1 MALGRVRLHESAVK
15 KRGRSSQ
22 GAAKAATSAGQTVAL
37 LLALVGISAPPALAR
52 SWSYHYRPGTP
63 RASPAANPSEA
74 PQPTAVPAEQL
85 STAPLL
91 KRAIVANLALFV
103 KEQTSRSDKAYA
115 ALSENVVRRLS
126 LFDQLGSPEALGVLA
141 SLSGYY
147 LGARGTELYRCL
159 VLRKGKALE
168 PYLEQYL
175 HNRNPE
181 CSQELGATFTKPSSA
196 LDGYA
201 LCRSDQQQKA
211 HLATLIAAIYSES
224 ACSDSE
230 FAALSTGGQAP
241 SAATR

>member
-1 MALGRVRLHESAVK
+1 VALGGVRLHESAVK
-15 KRGRSSQ
+15 KRGPSSQ
-22 GAAKAATSAGQTVAL
+22 RAAKAATRAGQTAVL
-37 LLALVGISAPPALAR
+37 WLALVGISTPSALAR

-63 RASPAANPSEA
+63 RASPAASASEA
-74 PQPTAVPAEQL
+74 AQSTPVPADQL
-85 STAPLL
+85 STARVL
-91 KRAIVANLALFV
+91 KRAIVSNLALFV
-103 KEQTSRSDKAYA
+103 QEQTSPSDKAYA
-115 ALSENVVRRLS
+115 ALSENVVRKLS
-126 LFDQLGSPEALGVLA
+126 LFDQLGSPDALGVLA

-159 VLRKGKALE
+159 VLRKGKALAA
-168 PYLEQYL
+168 YLEQYL
-175 HNRNPE
+175 HNGNPE
-181 CSQELGATFTKPSSA
+181 CSQELGPTFTKPSSA

-201 LCRSDQQQKA
+201 LCPSDQLQKA